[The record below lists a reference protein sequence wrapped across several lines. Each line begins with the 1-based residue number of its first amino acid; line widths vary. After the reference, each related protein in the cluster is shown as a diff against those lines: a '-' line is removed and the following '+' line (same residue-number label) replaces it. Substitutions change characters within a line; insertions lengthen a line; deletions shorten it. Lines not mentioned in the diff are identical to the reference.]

1 MTVVGTP
8 KNHEKGAMDNE
19 LRQQEQISAP
29 VEHKGS
35 EQPNINASELV
46 ALCRELEVSTLPS
59 KSRLLELIKKGFEG
73 DKGISLSYSGRREP
87 WQIARMVKPKV
98 TKTLKEVSVGADEAE
113 WGGNLLVEGE
123 NLSAMVS
130 LYKYR
135 GQVDLI
141 VTDPP
146 YNADRDFRYNDK
158 WDTNPDDPGLGDIVL
173 PDDGSKHSKWLRFM
187 APRLYMMKE
196 MLRPHGVI
204 AICIDHRELYRLGIL
219 MDEIFGEKNR
229 IGIINWQK
237 SYSPKSDSKHI
248 STATEYVLV
257 YAKDITRAK
266 TGLEVR
272 TEAMN
277 ARYKNPDNDPDGGWK
292 SADPAAKD
300 FSNTGTF
307 GIQSPFTGEI
317 YYPASSKERSHW
329 NAAKETVKSWLE
341 GWGVEYEEKDIGDGI
356 QCISRAG
363 KILPA
368 KALVIKGCQFC
379 DGRVEGSEN
388 VLKSARESAKAIL
401 KRGQWPRVYFGI
413 TGETGPQLKRHLESV
428 KKGKV
433 SLTWWAD
440 DEYEQ
445 PFSIECTSWGHKE
458 SGHSQTGINEL
469 DAVVGD
475 NHGFETVK
483 PLKLIK
489 KIVQLW
495 CRPDGLVLDPFA
507 GSGTTGQAI
516 LELNKEAGA
525 SRRFILVEQGNTEK
539 GDLYAKTLTAERL
552 RRTITGEWA
561 IGRREPVPGGFRYV
575 QVQRRKVDPKAVVA
589 LAREE
594 MIDVL
599 TTSYWN
605 SSERSKSSL
614 LRVES
619 DGYLFAKNSR
629 GEGFFLVWQPEGVAS
644 LTRDIYSVI
653 AKEAKSLGL
662 AGRFHIY
669 AAAAPYVAQNVEF
682 YKIPDKVLEHLG
694 FDSSLDGGDT
704 DGEEE

>member
-1 MTVVGTP
+1 
-8 KNHEKGAMDNE
+8 MDNE

-35 EQPNINASELV
+35 EQPNVNASELV

-59 KSRLLELIKKGFEG
+59 KSRLLELIRKGFEG

-277 ARYKNPDNDPDGGWK
+277 ARYKNPDNDPDGVWK
-292 SADPAAKD
+292 SGDATAASGDEKA
-300 FSNTGTF
+300 TY
-307 GIQSPFTGEI
+307 GIQSPFTGDI
-317 YYPASSKERSHW
+317 YYPGASYWRSK
-329 NAAKETVKSWLE
+329 KSDMKTWLE
-341 GWGVEYEEKDIGDGI
+341 AWGSQCHEADIGDDVVFRDKQGVDVKVKGLVLNGCKFKDGKLVEGI
-356 QCISRAG
+356 EVVEAAR
-363 KILPA
+363 A
-368 KALVIKGCQFC
+368 KA
-379 DGRVEGSEN
+379 
-388 VLKSARESAKAIL
+388 REIL
-401 KRGQWPRVYFGI
+401 ARGQWPKLYFGLS
-413 TGETGPQLKRHLESV
+413 GETGPQLKRSLSDV
-428 KKGKV
+428 KQGKV
-433 SLTWWAD
+433 SLTWWASD
-440 DEYEQ
+440 DYES
-445 PFSIECTSWGHKE
+445 PVGIECASWSHEE
-458 SGHSQTGINEL
+458 SGHSQAGVNEL
-469 DAVVGD
+469 SLVVGSG
-475 NHGFETVK
+475 HGFETVK

-495 CRPDGLVLDPFA
+495 CQPDGLVLDPFA

-552 RRTITGEWA
+552 RRTITGDWA

-653 AKEAKSLGL
+653 AREAKSLGL